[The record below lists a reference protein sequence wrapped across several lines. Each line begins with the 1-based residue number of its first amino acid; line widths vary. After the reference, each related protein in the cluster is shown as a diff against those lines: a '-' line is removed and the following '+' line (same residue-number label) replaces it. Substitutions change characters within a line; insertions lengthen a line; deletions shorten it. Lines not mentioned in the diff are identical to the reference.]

1 MPDPRQFTL
10 EVFQMVCGGLEANK
24 AGMPSL
30 DMPGDRFREWI
41 VQEAYR
47 ACKARETDYPF
58 CEVALRPTY
67 ASEGVNTDGQ
77 WGDLRVGGPDEG
89 ANHCW
94 LFAEFAWL
102 DAADM
107 PGCLGR
113 LEAKAGNLLRL
124 GWKKSS
130 ALLVA
135 AFASRDVLAKERDA
149 RLAESA
155 AWNRPALAKPF
166 VVSVPSGGGSV
177 MLKAF
182 DIKRDPGDII
192 TMEA

>member
-1 MPDPRQFTL
+1 MPR
-10 EVFQMVCGGLEANK
+10 
-24 AGMPSL
+24 S
-30 DMPGDRFREWI
+30 
-41 VQEAYR
+41 
-47 ACKARETDYPF
+47 
-58 CEVALRPTY
+58 VAVLP
-67 ASEGVNTDGQ
+67 
-77 WGDLRVGGPDEG
+77 
-89 ANHCW
+89 
-94 LFAEFAWL
+94 
-102 DAADM
+102 
-107 PGCLGR
+107 
-113 LEAKAGNLLRL
+113 LRL
-124 GWKKSS
+124 PLTWLTMLS

-135 AFASRDVLAKERDA
+135 AFASRDVLAKEQDA